1 LKFLSVDNVML
12 MVGDYPLSW
21 IEFLGTLLYF
31 ASVWLIA
38 RKRMLTWP
46 LGIVSVILYGILFW
60 QIRLYSDMLEQ
71 VYYLALSV
79 WGWVSWRS
87 VREKE
92 RSLPTGFSPRR
103 EIAFWGAFTLA
114 AGAALAFLVAR
125 LHLWLPALFPE
136 AASYPFLDAFTTVAS
151 FVAMWLLARRRAESW
166 IWWLVVDAIGVG
178 LYWVKGVRFIALQYV
193 VLLGMAAW
201 GLWRW
206 TRPKGEEAAGIPK
219 TQASGN

>member
-1 LKFLSVDNVML
+1 MKFLSVDAIML

-21 IEFLGTLLYF
+21 IEFVGTALYF

-38 RKRMLTWP
+38 RKNMLTWP
-46 LGIVSVILYGILFW
+46 LGIVAVILYGILFW

-71 VYYLALSV
+71 VYYLALSI

-92 RSLPTGFSPRR
+92 RSLPTGFSPPR
-103 EIAFWGAFTLA
+103 EIGFWAAFTLA
-114 AGAALAFLVAR
+114 VGAALGFLVAR

-166 IWWLVVDAIGVG
+166 AWWIVVDLIGVG

-206 TRPKGEEAAGIPK
+206 TRPKGGEEGK
-219 TQASGN
+219 SQR

>member
-125 LHLWLPALFPE
+125 VHLWLPALFPE
-136 AASYPFLDAFTTVAS
+136 
-151 FVAMWLLARRRAESW
+151 RRAIPSW
-166 IWWLVVDAIGVG
+166 TPLPPWPASWPCGS
-178 LYWVKGVRFIALQYV
+178 
-193 VLLGMAAW
+193 
-201 GLWRW
+201 WRGAGRRAGYGGSSW
-206 TRPKGEEAAGIPK
+206 TL
-219 TQASGN
+219 